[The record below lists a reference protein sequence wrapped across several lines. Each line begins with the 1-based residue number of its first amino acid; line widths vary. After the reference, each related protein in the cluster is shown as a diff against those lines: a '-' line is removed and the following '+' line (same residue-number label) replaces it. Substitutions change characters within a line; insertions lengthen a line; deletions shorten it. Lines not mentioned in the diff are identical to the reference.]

1 MYNKN
6 YLVLSRGG
14 DNVNVSATMEGLS
27 KEFVTEKA
35 PRTGLCAARNGT
47 LIIVQV

>member
-1 MYNKN
+1 MNN
-6 YLVLSRGG
+6 ISHLVLSRGE
-14 DNVNVSATMEGLS
+14 DNVNISATVEGLS